1 MGAMDKE
8 IQRKPEAKRLLRV
21 KALTPL
27 AGTVLCIVIEA
38 ALLALYLRPHGYDQR
53 KDYAQVL
60 AGLAAGTVVL
70 VQLFYTSRTLA
81 ATESNIEQ
89 SRQAT
94 LKREEID
101 RDGQIADRYSRAV
114 EQLANEMP
122 TIRLG
127 GIYALEQIAKD
138 SQKHHWTAME
148 ILTAFLRQQAA
159 GRMRRYIELQSLRE
173 GIQSIS
179 FEQQSDE
186 LKQEHFDRTIEG
198 SEATVL
204 TRTVLEVLGRR
215 TLAHEESIDIRL
227 DLSYVAIFDLGI
239 ADWHFERALFVSC
252 NMSRVRLDNTFCQ
265 NAQFL
270 NAQMKDMHAVGAYFQ
285 DADFTSANL
294 DGARLIRCHFDSTI
308 LLGADLPGAII
319 VGGDSPC
326 QRTLQKSSF
335 RSSLLRDAQFIN
347 VYADGADFTGATFDR
362 TTLQNV
368 DFRGAIGLTQQQIN
382 GCIFRGEVLL
392 PPGLHGQGE
401 PHPGVPD

>member
-239 ADWHFERALFVSC
+239 ADWHFGS
-252 NMSRVRLDNTFCQ
+252 
-265 NAQFL
+265 
-270 NAQMKDMHAVGAYFQ
+270 
-285 DADFTSANL
+285 
-294 DGARLIRCHFDSTI
+294 
-308 LLGADLPGAII
+308 
-319 VGGDSPC
+319 SP
-326 QRTLQKSSF
+326 
-335 RSSLLRDAQFIN
+335 RSSVKASTRVCQPTRVISAS
-347 VYADGADFTGATFDR
+347 
-362 TTLQNV
+362 
-368 DFRGAIGLTQQQIN
+368 
-382 GCIFRGEVLL
+382 C
-392 PPGLHGQGE
+392 
-401 PHPGVPD
+401 